1 MGERRS
7 YVVGHSGRNSLEPKM
22 ISKAFTKIMRSEPH
36 FNGAVDVIHAESSG
50 QAPKQRPDVHSRTVA
65 GTHEIG
71 IGQSPF

>member
-1 MGERRS
+1 
-7 YVVGHSGRNSLEPKM
+7 M

-36 FNGAVDVIHAESSG
+36 FNDAVDVSHAESSG
-50 QAPKQRPDVHSRTVA
+50 QAPNQRPDVHSRTVA